1 MQRTKTASSVK
12 ARPSHINDTRGD
24 RIFGVVNGVFIALI
38 AIITL
43 YPMIY
48 VVSASFSSPGSVTS
62 GRMWLWPVDP
72 TLEGYARIMKN
83 SDILN
88 GYKNTIIYTLIQI
101 AISLCTTLPAA
112 YALTVK
118 QLPMRRFFVIL
129 FSVTMF
135 FSGGMIPLYVL
146 NRNLGLVDTLWAV
159 ILPSATSMWYIILSR
174 TFFQSTIPHDL
185 EEAAQIDGC
194 SVFATFLRVVLP
206 LSAPIIAVMA
216 LYFGVA
222 RWNSY
227 FGEMIFF
234 RDRSKYPLQLYL
246 REILIV
252 AQFSEENTSNADAIT
267 MAEQVRISAI
277 IKFATMIVATVPLI
291 AVYPFIQRYFVKGV
305 MIGSIKG

>member
-1 MQRTKTASSVK
+1 MQSEKSK
-12 ARPSHINDTRGD
+12 IGQTRGD
-24 RIFGVVNGVFIALI
+24 RVFGVINGIFIAFLTL
-38 AIITL
+38 ITL

-48 VVSASFSSPGSVTS
+48 VVSASMSSPSSVTS
-62 GRMWLWPVDP
+62 GRMWLWPVEI
-72 TLEGYARIMKN
+72 TFEGYARIVKN
-83 SDILN
+83 SEILN
-88 GYKNTIIYTLIQI
+88 GYKNTILYTLVQI
-101 AISLCTTLPAA
+101 ALLLSTTLPAA

-118 QLPMRRFFVIL
+118 QLPGRRFVVVL
-129 FSVTMF
+129 FSITMF
-135 FSGGMIPLYVL
+135 FSGGMIPLYVI
-146 NRNLGLVDTLWAV
+146 NRNLGLANTMWAV
-159 ILPSATSMWYIILSR
+159 LLPSATSMWYIILSR
-174 TFFQSTIPHDL
+174 TFFQSTIPHEL
-185 EEAAQIDGC
+185 EEASQIDGC
-194 SVFATFLRVVLP
+194 SVFSTFLRVVLP

-234 RDRSKYPLQLYL
+234 RDREKYPLQLYL

-277 IKFATMIVATVPLI
+277 IKYATMIVATVPLI
-291 AVYPFIQRYFVKGV
+291 IAYPFIQRYFVKGV